1 MTQQTGKYIIAIG
14 LLIIVVGVVVYFF
27 NSKLHWLGKL
37 PGDISVEKQNF
48 KFYFPVATMIIIS
61 LVVNLIIWLIKKTTS
76 P

>member
-61 LVVNLIIWLIKKTTS
+61 IIINVIIWIIKRTA